1 MAKWSIGK
9 RLFTGVG
16 ALVALIVLSGT
27 VSIWTGRTM
36 KAQLDETTQR
46 TARTLSL
53 ALSIADDAVTL
64 SNEQRRL
71 LLAGLGDDKAGVE
84 QARHATEETRQT
96 NLKRLEEITG
106 LLDDKG
112 DLANVQVI
120 AGKLRE
126 WDATN
131 GQVQQFMAA
140 GSVSE
145 AWDVGR
151 AKSSPLLDEVRKTAK
166 QLVAHQDQRFAASV
180 ADSDRTNNLMLLVTV
195 AVLAASLLMAA
206 IVIYS
211 VRSIIA
217 LLRQMSKELAEG
229 AQQVASA
236 SSQVAGTSQ
245 ALSQGATQQAASLE
259 ETSASME
266 EMASITR
273 QNAENSHRATE
284 MANEAAHLTATANT
298 ALGEMVNSMGA
309 IKESS
314 DKVAKIIKTIDEIAF
329 QTNILAL
336 NAAVEAARAGEAGMG
351 FAVVADEVRSLAQ
364 RSAQAAK
371 DTAALIE
378 ESIGRANEG
387 QQRVGQVSNAVT
399 AMSESST
406 RIKGLIEEVSVA
418 SRQQAQGIDQV
429 THAVSQMEKVTQT
442 TAANAEESAAASEEL
457 SAQAET
463 AMAVVNRLAS
473 LVDGNRR
480 HMAHAAP
487 DAPAPGHAPAKG
499 SRKVVQMQK
508 LARPASIDP
517 EAEIPLGDGTYGK
530 F

>member
-27 VSIWTGRTM
+27 VSIWTGRAM
-36 KAQLDETTQR
+36 KAQMDETTQR

-53 ALSIADDAVTL
+53 ALNIAGDAVTL

-71 LLAGLGDDKAGVE
+71 LLAGLGDDQAAVE
-84 QARHATEETRQT
+84 QARKAATETRQA
-96 NLKRLEEITG
+96 NLKRLEEIGG
-106 LLDDKG
+106 LLDDEATIA
-112 DLANVQVI
+112 DLQVI
-120 AGKLRE
+120 GGKLRD

-131 GQVQQFMAA
+131 AQVHQHMAS

-145 AWDVGR
+145 AWDVAR
-151 AKSSPLLDEVRKTAK
+151 VKSSPLLDEVQKSAAN
-166 QLVAHQDQRFAASV
+166 LVAEQDKRFAASV
-180 ADSDRTNNLMLLVTV
+180 VESDRTNNLMLLVTV
-195 AVLAASLLMAA
+195 AVLIASLLMAT
-206 IVIYS
+206 VVVYS
-211 VRSIIA
+211 VRNIIA
-217 LLRQMSKELAEG
+217 QLRQMSKELAEG

-284 MANEAAHLTATANT
+284 MANQAAHLTSTANT

-378 ESIGRANEG
+378 ESITRANEG

-399 AMSESST
+399 AMSDSST

-429 THAVSQMEKVTQT
+429 THAVAQMEKVTQT

-463 AMAVVNRLAS
+463 AMAVVTRLAR
-473 LVDGNRR
+473 LVDGN
-480 HMAHAAP
+480 HAAEHM
-487 DAPAPGHAPAKG
+487 PAHGHGATSGKR
-499 SRKVVQMQK
+499 RKVVPMTTAK
-508 LARPASIDP
+508 PGRPAMVDP
-517 EAEIPLGDGTYGK
+517 EDEIPLGDTGTYGR